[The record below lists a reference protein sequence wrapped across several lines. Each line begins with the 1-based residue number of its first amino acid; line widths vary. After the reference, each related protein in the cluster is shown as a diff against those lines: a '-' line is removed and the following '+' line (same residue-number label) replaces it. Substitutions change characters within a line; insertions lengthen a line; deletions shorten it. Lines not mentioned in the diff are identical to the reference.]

1 MNKTFISLKDLRLWQ
16 EETTKVIE
24 KNVSSFNDHIW
35 VGNGDPTKPQT
46 QNIGY
51 LA

>member
-1 MNKTFISLKDLRLWQ
+1 MNKTFISLRDLRLWQ

-24 KNVSSFNDHIW
+24 KNVSSFNDYIW
-35 VGNGDPTKPQT
+35 VGNGDPNKPQT